1 MAVIVG
7 ATIGPEMAK
16 AWERELSASYKGSRV
31 TSAGAGDQWAA
42 LCFGREWLLFSWD
55 ARFYGLSRIS
65 PSDLKE
71 IKGWAKK
78 VPPIKEALK
87 CHIAGYALEG
97 IKQIGNDRVL
107 KLSFRRSVGAGAV
120 STRALVLEATGK
132 FSNLLILD
140 ESDRIIECARH
151 VHRDENRY
159 RSLLPGLPYQ
169 TPPPFDGVTLEEVA
183 LTRENLSRL
192 KGFGPG
198 LLRHIETHWE
208 LYSPEEWRALMS
220 SLLDEGWNPSFV
232 VQKINNYL
240 AVFPKLLPEARA
252 IAGSPLS
259 ACREAAFLPML
270 ASYVEE
276 AKLRIR
282 KAMLSKVKLLR
293 NKLQGVERVIR
304 SAHMASRWS
313 YWGEI
318 LLAYADSV
326 SPGAE
331 RVTLQGWKEEEPV
344 EIPLDP
350 DKSAIENAKRYFALF
365 KKCKRDIKPLEAK
378 RDKLVKEVAEV
389 EEEIEMLEVL
399 ESTDEVKPL
408 LDEIA
413 AEKGRRRRVE
423 SAPPHLTFKLP
434 ERGRILVGLNA
445 KGNRFVTLKAARPND
460 IWLHA
465 KDVPGSHVV
474 ITGEGASEKALLFAA
489 SLAAYYSKA
498 RLAEK
503 VTVDYA
509 LKKHVR
515 AIPGS
520 VAHVTYTDAKSLVVS
535 PTAWKTSLEEIGADR
550 EAGRNESS

>member
-1 MAVIVG
+1 MTTVVG
-7 ATIGPEMAK
+7 ATIGPEMVK
-16 AWERELSASYKGSRV
+16 AWERELSASYKRSRAI
-31 TSAGAGDQWAA
+31 SAEAGDQWAA
-42 LCFGREWLLFSWD
+42 LGFGREWLFFSWD

-87 CHIAGYALEG
+87 CHIAGYALED
-97 IKQIGNDRVL
+97 IEQIGDDRVL
-107 KLSFRRSVGAGAV
+107 KFSFRRSLGAGAA

-140 ESDRIIECARH
+140 ESDRIVECARH

-159 RSLLPGLPYQ
+159 RSLLPGLPYKV
-169 TPPPFDGVTLEEVA
+169 PPPFDGVTLEEVA

-192 KGFGPG
+192 KGLGPG

-208 LYSPEEWRALMS
+208 LYSPEEWRALIS

-259 ACREAAFLPML
+259 ACRETTFLPTL
-270 ASYVEE
+270 ASYVGE
-276 AKLRIR
+276 AKLCVR

-293 NKLQGVERVIR
+293 NKLQGVERVIQ
-304 SAHMASRWS
+304 STHMASRWS

-326 SPGAE
+326 SPGTE
-331 RVTLQGWKEEEPV
+331 KVTLQGWKEEEPV

-350 DKSAIENAKRYFALF
+350 DKSAIENAKRYFSLF
-365 KKCKRDIKPLEAK
+365 KKYKRDIKPLEAK
-378 RDKLVKEVAEV
+378 RDKLVKEIAEV
-389 EEEIEMLEVL
+389 EEEIEMLGIL
-399 ESTDEVKPL
+399 EFPDEVKPL

-413 AEKGRRRRVE
+413 AKKERGRRIE
-423 SAPPHLTFKLP
+423 STPPHLTFSLP
-434 ERGRILVGLNA
+434 EGGRILVGLNA
-445 KGNRFVTLKAARPND
+445 KGNRFVTFKAARPND
-460 IWLHA
+460 MWLHA
-465 KDVPGSHVV
+465 KDIPGSHVV
-474 ITGEGASEKALLFAA
+474 ITGGGMSEKALLFAA

-503 VTVDYA
+503 VTVDYT

-520 VAHVTYTDAKSLVVS
+520 MAHVTYTDAKSLVVS
-535 PTAWKTSLEEIGADR
+535 PTAWKTSLEEIGAGR